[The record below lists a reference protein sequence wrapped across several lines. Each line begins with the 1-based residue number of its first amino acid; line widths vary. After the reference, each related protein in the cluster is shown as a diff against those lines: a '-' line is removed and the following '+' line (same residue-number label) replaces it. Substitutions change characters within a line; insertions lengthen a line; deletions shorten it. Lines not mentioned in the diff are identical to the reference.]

1 MMRTLKESGILIFVS
16 MVTAFAVNYFS
27 PVGIA
32 LIGHWDAE
40 PGVVTAFPNNDNFSA
55 DLEIGDLKLAK
66 EMYDS
71 GSFLFV
77 DARSPEDFEAG
88 HIKDAIS
95 LPIGHFDDGIH
106 DFLDQYAPDT
116 RIVTYCS
123 GRNCGDSHQ
132 LAQIL
137 LDFGY
142 SRVNV
147 LIDGFSEW
155 KAEGYPVE

>member
-1 MMRTLKESGILIFVS
+1 MRTLKESAALIFVS
-16 MVTAFAVNYFS
+16 TVTALAVNYFS

-32 LIGHWDAE
+32 LIGHWDAAQ
-40 PGVVTAFPNNDNFSA
+40 GVVTALPKNDHFSA

-77 DARSPEDFEAG
+77 DARSPEDYEAG
-88 HIKDAIS
+88 HIREAIS
-95 LPIGHFDDGIH
+95 LPIGQFDEVIH
-106 DFLDQYAPDT
+106 DFLDQYTPET